1 MESIEKQIIAILS
14 KRGRGTVFFSDSF
27 SHLGTANRIHKAMEI
42 LIKQEKI
49 IRVARGIY
57 CYPKIDKQLGLGVL
71 FPSVDD
77 IVKAIAKRDHARVV
91 PTGVWAQNKL
101 GLSTQVPLNFVYL
114 TDGTSRKLDILNGC
128 LVTFKHTA
136 LKNLSFTNYLA
147 MLINVALRDL
157 GQENITE
164 EHIKR
169 IHQLLQHEKQSD
181 IERDYGRMTGWIR
194 EIVRGAYE

>member
-1 MESIEKQIIAILS
+1 MQSIDDKIITKIK
-14 KRGRGTVFFSDSF
+14 KRGRGVMFSSNDFIDFGEPKSI
-27 SHLGTANRIHKAMEI
+27 LKALERMTNS
-42 LIKQEKI
+42 KVI

-114 TDGTSRKLDILNGC
+114 TDGTSRKLEILNGC
-128 LVTFKHTA
+128 MVTFKHTA

-194 EIVRGAYE
+194 EIVKGAYE